1 LIKLQRLNRSTPTLS
16 GSAPQSQDRLD
27 GAGSAVR
34 LVGADAS
41 WQQSGVEPESPGS
54 QPQFAIQ
61 VQRHDGRATFGRHS
75 GNHRR
80 VILPAKMRFPR
91 VVSRVKQNHPLRRLW
106 IDARRSIA
114 FRQVAGRTG
123 ERAVFAAVG
132 TTLDRRDDVL
142 QVEAITA
149 GGLGRATVLAPA
161 SGTYFHT
168 LAQFADLSL
177 AHASPAI
184 QSPLLLGE
192 DPGVVQGEFL
202 RFADQ
207 VLQFP
212 LFLAA
217 EFTLVVF
224 LHEPIEPILLV
235 RR

>member
-1 LIKLQRLNRSTPTLS
+1 MPGGNSSRVAEARQFESLSARSWSCWL
-16 GSAPQSQDRLD
+16 ASQLD
-27 GAGSAVR
+27 HQHPVLVRGNGERCRAWPCDPAAGS
-34 LVGADAS
+34 G
-41 WQQSGVEPESPGS
+41 G
-54 QPQFAIQ
+54 
-61 VQRHDGRATFGRHS
+61 T
-75 GNHRR
+75 
-80 VILPAKMRFPR
+80 
-91 VVSRVKQNHPLRRLW
+91 
-106 IDARRSIA
+106 

-123 ERAVFAAVG
+123 ERAVFDVVG
-132 TTLDRRDDVL
+132 TTLDGRDDVL
-142 QVEAITA
+142 QVEAITT

-217 EFTLVVF
+217 EFTLVVL

-235 RR
+235 RC